1 MPPSERAKVLWRV
14 ADLID
19 ENKEILAELEALN
32 AGMPAGQA
40 EMIVNVGSEWFRYY
54 AGWCT
59 KIDGIARDVNTG
71 GLTGIDTH
79 RTPTPCENPT
89 TWSG

>member
-1 MPPSERAKVLWRV
+1 MLWRV
-14 ADLID
+14 GDLID
-19 ENKEILAELEALN
+19 QNAPLLAELEMLN
-32 AGMPAGQA
+32 GGMYRAQA
-40 EMIVNVGSEWFRYY
+40 EMQVKVGAEWFRYY

-71 GLTGIDTH
+71 GSPASTRTY
-79 RTPTPCENPT
+79 TPTPCASPT